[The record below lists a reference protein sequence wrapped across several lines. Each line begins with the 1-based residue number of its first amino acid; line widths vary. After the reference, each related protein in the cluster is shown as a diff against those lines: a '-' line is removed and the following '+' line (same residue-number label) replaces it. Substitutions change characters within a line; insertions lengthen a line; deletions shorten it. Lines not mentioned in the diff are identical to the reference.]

1 MGKIEEFLI
10 EQKNKGIYTNLIP
23 LEQILKYTLQIYQKY
38 KQKKEEN
45 QPLYFQKK
53 LSILKIMLRTYIK
66 EKELDIF
73 LQNLLTLYKIDE
85 KSKNKKNNGIILED
99 IKNLICKKVNSLI
112 KILFE
117 QNEKEWFKSLRL
129 KETDKKAKEYYNKLS
144 SLLQEMMN
152 YEKLKDIP
160 EIMLQN
166 FGETLLTTPE
176 LYSKI
181 NKLIEKRFY
190 K

>member
-1 MGKIEEFLI
+1 
-10 EQKNKGIYTNLIP
+10 
-23 LEQILKYTLQIYQKY
+23 
-38 KQKKEEN
+38 
-45 QPLYFQKK
+45 
-53 LSILKIMLRTYIK
+53 
-66 EKELDIF
+66 
-73 LQNLLTLYKIDE
+73 
-85 KSKNKKNNGIILED
+85 
-99 IKNLICKKVNSLI
+99 
-112 KILFE
+112 
-117 QNEKEWFKSLRL
+117 
-129 KETDKKAKEYYNKLS
+129 
-144 SLLQEMMN
+144 MMN